1 MAEKVRELSGKIK
14 NELSGIKLPYLS
26 SGQTV
31 YCGVALI
38 VILALAV
45 ALRVLPIRYGA
56 FFTAYDPLFQFR
68 ATRYIVE
75 NGFESWF
82 SWHDML
88 SWYPMGRDIPRSAY
102 MGVPFSGA
110 LVYHLVRFLGIR
122 ASVHDVCL
130 FFPVLMSCLACLAM
144 FFLAKDLGGRA
155 AGLFAALFLAIS
167 PAFIGRTH
175 MGFYDTENI
184 GIFGMILTSLLFL
197 RSIEDEK
204 TLSYRLLYAV
214 SAGLSLGYLFI
225 SWGAARYAVGLL
237 ALFILASLFLGSYRI
252 EYLTSYCLTLGVGLG
267 IAMLAPKPGVLYPM
281 SMENLAALGLVF
293 VQLIYWFI
301 LSKEGV
307 AAAKLAMI
315 GMFGLGII
323 GIFLLPMLGIGIPIG
338 GKFLNVLNPF
348 RETNNPLFESVAEH
362 KVASWTTFFRDFGM
376 TIFLGL
382 LGSYFVIKD
391 LKGKKLYGLTFFL
404 TGLYFAGGM
413 SRLMLI
419 LSIPM
424 ALMGAYGLVEVIK
437 PLKDVITGRE
447 KSESSSRK
455 RRKMG
460 VSRGMATIFV
470 LLLLMSIVPQV
481 YLAASSANQP
491 NALASSSIPIRLGGE
506 FPEDWL
512 QALNWMNDN
521 LDEDSVVVSWWDYG
535 YWIEA
540 LANKTTLAD
549 GATMDQHQIANIA
562 KIMMNKPNNSLPI
575 LKKYNATHI
584 VVFVTYNPGNP
595 QQSWPFGDNVKWQ
608 WMVRIG
614 GFNETDFVSQ
624 NPSTGQTQY
633 TDRFR
638 NSTIFNLMYGQR
650 LENFSPVFISKYGFV
665 KIYRVDY

>member
-1 MAEKVRELSGKIK
+1 MAGRIQDITGRIKGALSGV
-14 NELSGIKLPYLS
+14 SLPYLS

-31 YCGVALI
+31 YCCFALVI
-38 VILALAV
+38 ILALAV
-45 ALRVLPIRYGA
+45 ALRVLPLRYGA
-56 FFTAYDPLFQFR
+56 YFTAYDPLFQYR

-82 SWHDML
+82 TWHDML

-110 LVYHLVRFLGIR
+110 LLYHIVRFLGIR

-130 FFPVLMSCLACLAM
+130 FFPVLMSCLACVAIY
-144 FFLAKDLGGRA
+144 FLAKDLGGRA
-155 AGLFAALFLAIS
+155 AGLFAALFMAIS

-175 MGFYDTENI
+175 LGFYDTENI

-197 RSIEDEK
+197 RSIEDK
-204 TLSYRLLYAV
+204 KVLSHRILYAI

-237 ALFILASLFLGSYRI
+237 ALFILATLFLGSYRI

-281 SMENLAALGLVF
+281 SMENLAALGIVF
-293 VQLIYWFI
+293 IQLIYWII
-301 LSKEGV
+301 LSREDL
-307 AAAKLAMI
+307 ATAKLSLI

-323 GIFLLPMLGIGIPIG
+323 AILLLPMLGIGIPIG

-376 TIFLGL
+376 TIVLGL
-382 LGSYFVIKD
+382 LGSYFAIKD
-391 LKGKKLYGLTFFL
+391 LKDKKLYGLMFFL

-424 ALMGAYGLVEVIK
+424 ALMASYGLVKIIAPFKNLIIGRVGSG
-437 PLKDVITGRE
+437 DSRGSRRIT
-447 KSESSSRK
+447 
-455 RRKMG
+455 
-460 VSRGMATIFV
+460 VSRGIATFFIII
-470 LLLLMSIVPQV
+470 LLVSIVPQV
-481 YLAASSANQP
+481 YIAVSSANQP
-491 NALASSSIPIRLGGE
+491 NALACSSISVRLEGE
-506 FPEDWL
+506 FPDDWL

-521 LDEDSVVVSWWDYG
+521 LDDDSIVASWWDYG

-549 GATMDQHQIANIA
+549 GATMDQHQISNIA
-562 KIMMNKPNNSLPI
+562 KIMMNEPNNSLPI
-575 LKKYNATHI
+575 LKKYNATHV

-595 QQSWPFGDNVKWQ
+595 QQSLPFGDNVKWQ

-614 GFNETDFVSQ
+614 GFNESDFVSV

-633 TDRFR
+633 TERFR
-638 NSTIFNLMYGQR
+638 NSTIYSLMYGQQM
-650 LENFSPVFISKYGFV
+650 ENFRPVFISKYGFV
-665 KIYRVDY
+665 RIYRVDY